1 MQILIF
7 DKFSTRNDEIRS
19 EKLTL
24 PRFPYHKKLVLF
36 APHSLVVAG
45 RQRVEQSSK
54 AAKLKVVVSHSFA
67 AGGGWT
73 GRRLYRPTGFLDP
86 RNGSNRGGRES
97 GGEGS
102 VTGTGSLPTRF
113 LRFLYR
119 TGEQVRPPLSFFF
132 ANRFENRDAPRE
144 KRGARI
150 NRFFDFSATNG
161 PNATRKREGGG
172 GEDSLL
178 VCIERERAKAVG
190 PSIKRYLAAR
200 GRVLCLVPPPR
211 AELQHAEGENR
222 GEKKKERLFVCFV
235 RAKLLPYR
243 CLICKL

>member
-1 MQILIF
+1 M
-7 DKFSTRNDEIRS
+7 
-19 EKLTL
+19 
-24 PRFPYHKKLVLF
+24 
-36 APHSLVVAG
+36 
-45 RQRVEQSSK
+45 
-54 AAKLKVVVSHSFA
+54 SHSFA

-144 KRGARI
+144 KRGGARI

-161 PNATRKREGGG
+161 PNATRKRERGGWIGLVIGLHRTGESESGWSIDKALLGRAWESSLPCSPPARSCNTRREKIG
-172 GEDSLL
+172 G
-178 VCIERERAKAVG
+178 
-190 PSIKRYLAAR
+190 
-200 GRVLCLVPPPR
+200 
-211 AELQHAEGENR
+211 
-222 GEKKKERLFVCFV
+222 KKKRNVCSFVLSVQSCFHTV
-235 RAKLLPYR
+235 A
-243 CLICKL
+243 